1 MKTLYL
7 ILELKGVRSEIVY
20 AETAPD
26 TVTETAV
33 PVTLTP
39 DSRQWLDDHFRDDG
53 GNEDEAFADIL
64 IEIFLALG
72 LEVIDV

>member
-1 MKTLYL
+1 M
-7 ILELKGVRSEIVY
+7 Y

-53 GNEDEAFADIL
+53 DNEDEAFADIL